1 MIMRTRRSPGQN
13 QQYSLGTDSCGLT
26 RIRGRIVKRS
36 GWVTGV
42 VVAHFLC
49 GALFLA
55 ACILLLILIRQ
66 MKLEENSATAIQG
79 LKQGAGILAPLA
91 MVVFVGAWGL
101 WKGRLWG
108 WWVASLTDAGLL
120 GIFVYSMIDD
130 GLSNLD
136 WDMAALTA
144 AAFVLVVLVLVPPVR
159 RFYWVGTTGAGGHA
173 G

>member
-1 MIMRTRRSPGQN
+1 M
-13 QQYSLGTDSCGLT
+13 
-26 RIRGRIVKRS
+26 VKRS

-42 VVAHFLC
+42 VVAHFLV
-49 GALFLA
+49 GALFLG

-66 MKLEENSATAIQG
+66 TKPEENAATTIQG
-79 LKQGAGILAPLA
+79 LKESAGILAPLA
-91 MVVFVGAWGL
+91 LLVFVGAWGL

-108 WWVASLTDAGLL
+108 WWIASLTDAGLL

-130 GLSNLD
+130 GLSNID
-136 WDMAALTA
+136 WDMAALTV

-159 RFYWVGTTGAGGHA
+159 QFYWGRTTGAGGHA